1 MSPGPPYT
9 SPPKAITTP
18 CVKVCM
24 VDPESNLCLG
34 CFRTLPEIG
43 GWARFS
49 EDERAALASYQAYIN
64 RVFVEMVKAAL
75 IMIDERPVSKSGPNP
90 LDDIRPE
97 AHRVQVIAEL
107 TRHVQRMSLV
117 GQSGK

>member
-1 MSPGPPYT
+1 MSTPGPPWG

-18 CVKVCM
+18 CVKVCI

-49 EDERAALASYQAYIN
+49 EDERAALMTELPTRRS
-64 RVFVEMVKAAL
+64 R
-75 IMIDERPVSKSGPNP
+75 
-90 LDDIRPE
+90 IRPE
-97 AHRVQVIAEL
+97 KLGIFTA
-107 TRHVQRMSLV
+107 
-117 GQSGK
+117 